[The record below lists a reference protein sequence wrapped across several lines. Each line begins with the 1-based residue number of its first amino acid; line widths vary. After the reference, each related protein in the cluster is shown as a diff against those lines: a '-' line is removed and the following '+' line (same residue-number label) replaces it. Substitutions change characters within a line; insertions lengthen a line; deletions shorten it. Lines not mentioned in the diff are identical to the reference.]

1 MQTENG
7 KVLLRVRP
15 RGFCAGVVR
24 AVDIVELALEAYGA
38 PVYVHH
44 EIVHN
49 TYVVEQLRRRGAIFV
64 ESIEDVPHG
73 GVLVFSAHGVPPTVR
88 QEAKDRSLK
97 VIDATCPLVTKVHLE
112 ALKFAREKR
121 TIILIGHRD
130 HQEIIGTSGEAPDR
144 TIVVDSVAAVDAL
157 EVDDP
162 EKLAFLTQTT
172 LSLYDTQ
179 EIVARL
185 RQKFPSIKGP
195 ASDDICYA
203 TQNRQEAAEQ
213 VAKDVDLILVVGS
226 PNSSNSNRL
235 VEVAQRSGVRAQLI
249 DSAQDID
256 VNRRSIGPGSAGRTG
271 QRTIGAIWLYRPAGF
286 GFDPRRRALY
296 FAAGAGDHR
305 GRAAPLKL
313 SQVRQG
319 RVGRK
324 QQNAAQRGR
333 GNSYKECNLGGQN
346 RPSAEEDCPDW
357 RAFQRCGVFSG
368 DREGSSGAGAQLDA
382 NCCWA
387 ERSESALR
395 NCGKERRSG
404 FGAGR
409 RMCAGHRVAR
419 RGTPLL
425 QAH

>member
-1 MQTENG
+1 MIESSNSRLRITMQTATNG
-7 KVLLRVRP
+7 KVLLRIRP

-38 PVYVHH
+38 PVFVHH

-73 GVLVFSAHGVPPTVR
+73 AVLVFSAHGVPPTVR
-88 QEAKDRSLK
+88 DEAKQRSLK

-130 HQEIIGTSGEAPDR
+130 HQEIVGTSGEAPDR

-162 EKLAFLTQTT
+162 GKLSFLPQTT

-185 RQKFPSIKGP
+185 RQKFPAIKGP

-203 TQNRQEAAEQ
+203 TQNRQEAVEQ

-249 DSAQDID
+249 DSAADID
-256 VNRRSIGPGSAGRTG
+256 VSWLEGVARVGLTAGGSA
-271 QRTIGAIWLYRPAGF
+271 A
-286 GFDPRRRALY
+286 
-296 FAAGAGDHR
+296 R
-305 GRAAPLKL
+305 G
-313 SQVRQG
+313 
-319 RVGRK
+319 
-324 QQNAAQRGR
+324 
-333 GNSYKECNLGGQN
+333 LGGEV
-346 RPSAEEDCPDW
+346 S
-357 RAFQRCGVFSG
+357 QRLAGVGFS
-368 DREGSSGAGAQLDA
+368 DQRDLD
-382 NCCWA
+382 
-387 ERSESALR
+387 
-395 NCGKERRSG
+395 
-404 FGAGR
+404 FF
-409 RMCAGHRVAR
+409 
-419 RGTPLL
+419 
-425 QAH
+425 

>member
-1 MQTENG
+1 MTMLTATNG

-64 ESIEDVPHG
+64 ESIGDVPHG

-88 QEAKDRSLK
+88 EEAKDRSLR

-157 EVDDP
+157 EVDEP

-185 RQKFPSIKGP
+185 RQKFPAIKGP

-203 TQNRQEAAEQ
+203 TQNRQEAVEQ

-235 VEVAQRSGVRAQLI
+235 VEVAQRSGAKPQLT
-249 DSAQDID
+249 DWAKNID
-256 VNRRSIGPGSAGRTG
+256 VRWLEGVRRVGLT
-271 QRTIGAIWLYRPAGF
+271 
-286 GFDPRRRALY
+286 
-296 FAAGAGDHR
+296 AGAS
-305 GRAAPLKL
+305 APEVLVEQV
-313 SQVRQG
+313 SQRLAEVGFTRQ
-319 RVGRK
+319 R
-324 QQNAAQRGR
+324 
-333 GNSYKECNLGGQN
+333 EL
-346 RPSAEEDCPDW
+346 EL
-357 RAFQRCGVFSG
+357 F
-368 DREGSSGAGAQLDA
+368 REGGAVTLPA
-382 NCCWA
+382 
-387 ERSESALR
+387 
-395 NCGKERRSG
+395 
-404 FGAGR
+404 
-409 RMCAGHRVAR
+409 
-419 RGTPLL
+419 
-425 QAH
+425 